1 MPSSRTRA
9 RDTDRDSVCKA
20 LDAAFADGQLDGAE
34 HRERTAA
41 ALRTKTLGE
50 LHALVEDLQLSSP
63 MPQRITRPASAGR
76 ARWVAAVVS
85 LVLLAAGFG
94 LGRAT
99 APAAPQDAAAGSGPG
114 SGSASGITPRVIGLA
129 GLHTPEGFT
138 RLVADIRAG
147 LGTTRVARAVV
158 YPDYAVITTAVPDRP
173 GRAQTYQYRGGLD
186 GPSEGRTRSAD
197 DPLVDLA
204 VFDPAVVLP
213 LLAGAP
219 ESLKVT
225 EVTSTYLILEDD
237 GDGPHV
243 AVYASNEFH
252 ESGYLEARPDGS
264 IVSVHPYAAG

>member
-1 MPSSRTRA
+1 VPTSRTRA
-9 RDTDRDSVCKA
+9 RDADRSSVCSA

-41 ALRTKTLGE
+41 ALRATTLGE
-50 LHALVEDLQLSSP
+50 LHALVGDLQLTSP
-63 MPQRITRPASAGR
+63 MPQRITRPAPAGR

-85 LVLLAAGFG
+85 LVLVAAGFG
-94 LGRAT
+94 IGRAT
-99 APAAPQDAAAGSGPG
+99 APDAPQAGPAGSG
-114 SGSASGITPRVIGLA
+114 SGAASGVTPRVIGLA

-138 RLVADIRAG
+138 RLVADVRDG

-158 YPDYAVITTAVPDRP
+158 YPDYAVLTTAVPGRP

-186 GPSEGRTRSAD
+186 GPSDAGTRDAD
-197 DPLVDLA
+197 EPLVDLA
-204 VFDPAVVLP
+204 AFEPAVVLP

-264 IVSVHPYAAG
+264 IVAVHPYEAG